1 MHRRDFF
8 RLLLGVPF
16 ALAAPTSMATTQGKT
31 LILIELSGGND
42 GLNTLV
48 PYRDPLYA
56 KLRPKLALKPEQ
68 LLPISE
74 NLALNPA
81 LSALYPWWKKGNL
94 AWVQGLGYPQPNR
107 SHFSSLD
114 IWETG
119 SGSEQSLSQGW
130 LAKVIPKLHGNHDVD
145 GISLSSDLG
154 PLSGLKNSVLLT
166 DIKHFIQQAHSLNT
180 NITGGTHNP
189 ALDHIRQVSAQARIA
204 ADKLAHRLHN
214 NHTNILPSFP
224 NNAFGKRLAIAAQL
238 MLAGVQSPVIKLSLG
253 SFDTHNN
260 QRGTHEK
267 LLKNLADG
275 IDIFARSL
283 MAHNLWQNTLI
294 VTYSEFGRRVIENA
308 SQGTDH
314 GTAAAHLVMGG
325 SVKGGIIGATPTLS
339 NLDNGDLRFTTDFRQ
354 LYASL
359 SHHWWG
365 VSNDVLQ
372 TKGFSTLPLFK
383 AV

>member
-1 MHRRDFF
+1 MDRRDFF
-8 RLLLGVPF
+8 RLLVGTPF
-16 ALAAPTSMATTQGKT
+16 ALASPTSIAANQGKT

-56 KLRPKLALKPEQ
+56 KHRPKLAISPEQ
-68 LLPISE
+68 LLPITDK
-74 NLALNPA
+74 LALNPA
-81 LSALYPWWKKGNL
+81 LSALYPWWKKGDL
-94 AWVQGLGYPQPNR
+94 AWVQGLGYPKPNR

-130 LAKVIPKLHGNHDVD
+130 LAKVIPQLRDGRDVD
-145 GISLSSDLG
+145 GISLATDLG
-154 PLSGLKNSVLLT
+154 PLTGLGSSVLLT
-166 DIKHFIQQAHSLNT
+166 DINRFIAQANHLT
-180 NITGGTHNP
+180 TPETIGIHNP
-189 ALDHIRQVSAQARIA
+189 ALDHIRHVSSQARLA
-204 ADKLAHRLHN
+204 ADTLAKRLRN
-214 NHTNILPSFP
+214 SNAALPHFP
-224 NNAFGKRLAIAAQL
+224 ENAFGKRLAVAAQL
-238 MLAGVQSPVIKLSLG
+238 MLAGVRTPVIKLSIG

-260 QRGTHEK
+260 QRDNHGR

-275 IDIFARSL
+275 INTLAQTL
-283 MAHNLWQNTLI
+283 VAHNLWQNTII

-325 SVKGGIIGATPTLS
+325 SVKGGIIGETPALN

-359 SHHWWG
+359 THHWWG
-365 VSNDVLQ
+365 IGNDALQ

>member
-1 MHRRDFF
+1 MDRRDFF
-8 RLLLGVPF
+8 RLLVGAPF
-16 ALAAPTSMATTQGKT
+16 ALAAPIAQAASQGKT

-56 KLRPKLALKPEQ
+56 KLRPKLAISSDQ
-68 LLPISE
+68 LLPITDK
-74 NLALNPA
+74 LALNPA
-81 LSALYPWWKKGNL
+81 LSSLYPWWKKGDL
-94 AWVQGLGYPQPNR
+94 AWVQGLGYPKPNR

-130 LAKVIPKLHGNHDVD
+130 LSKVIPQLREARDVD
-145 GISLSSDLG
+145 GISLATDLG
-154 PLSGLKNSVLLT
+154 PLTGLGSSVLLT
-166 DIKHFIQQAHSLNT
+166 DINRFITQANHLT
-180 NITGGTHNP
+180 TPEATGVHNP
-189 ALDHIRQVSAQARIA
+189 ALDHIRNVSNQARLA
-204 ADKLAHRLHN
+204 ADTLAKRLRSSN
-214 NHTNILPSFP
+214 TPLPNFP
-224 NNAFGKRLAIAAQL
+224 NNAFGKRLSVATQM
-238 MLAGVQSPVIKLSLG
+238 MLAGVKTPVIKLSIG

-260 QRGTHEK
+260 QRDNHGR

-275 IDIFARSL
+275 IHVLAQTL
-283 MAHNLWQNTLI
+283 VAHHLWRDTLI

-325 SVKGGIIGATPTLS
+325 AVQGGIIGATPTLT

-359 SHHWWG
+359 THHWWG
-365 VSNDVLQ
+365 INNDVLQ